1 MFKRLFPPESS
12 RYQHIQNA
20 FKKID
25 VDTINRLEILF
36 PMWIMFAFQH
46 YLIKSYDI
54 AIYRFMEIDLNRDY
68 LFSMITEDLI
78 GVLNI
83 LLHSLL
89 FLWLMK
95 KFESF
100 GLFRIVKMDSQTN
113 FLLFLSIYS
122 LIDVIIFGKMMFPL
136 ALLILVLY
144 LLYRSDSIQIKI
156 ISILFTVLA
165 LILSLCQDEPIVS
178 TATMVYLPFLVV
190 ALIGKSEQYLHYTQK
205 YLLLILFIFLSTKEL
220 WFGLIGLGYFLFFY
234 FYHYFSSNE
243 RYDWLKFD
251 SN

>member
-1 MFKRLFPPESS
+1 MLKRIFPVESNQ
-12 RYQHIQNA
+12 YQLLHNL

-25 VDTINRLEILF
+25 TDSLNRFEMFF

-54 AIYRFMEIDLNRDY
+54 SVYRFMEIDLNRDY
-68 LFSMITEDLI
+68 LFSMIREDLI
-78 GVLNI
+78 GVFNI
-83 LLHSLL
+83 LIHSIVL
-89 FLWLMK
+89 LWLMK
-95 KFESF
+95 RFESF

-122 LIDVIIFGKMMFPL
+122 LIDVMIFGRMMFPL

-144 LLYRSDSIQIKI
+144 LLYRSSSIQIKI
-156 ISILFTVLA
+156 ISILLTLAA

-178 TATMVYLPFLVV
+178 TATVVYLPFLVV
-190 ALIGKSEQYLHYTQK
+190 ALIVKSERYLHYAQK
-205 YLLLILFIFLSTKEL
+205 YLLLILFIFLFTKEL

-234 FYHYFSSNE
+234 SYYYFTSNE
-243 RYDWLKFD
+243 KYDWLKFD

>member
-20 FKKID
+20 FKKMD
-25 VDTINRLEILF
+25 VDIVNRLEILF

-54 AIYRFMEIDLNRDY
+54 AVYRFMEIDLNRDY
-68 LFSMITEDLI
+68 LFSLIREDWI
-78 GVLNI
+78 GVSNI
-83 LLHSLL
+83 LFHSLL

-122 LIDVIIFGKMMFPL
+122 LIDVMIFGRMMFPL
-136 ALLILVLY
+136 ALLILDFVSVLGSMS
-144 LLYRSDSIQIKI
+144 LTIK
-156 ISILFTVLA
+156 
-165 LILSLCQDEPIVS
+165 
-178 TATMVYLPFLVV
+178 
-190 ALIGKSEQYLHYTQK
+190 
-205 YLLLILFIFLSTKEL
+205 
-220 WFGLIGLGYFLFFY
+220 
-234 FYHYFSSNE
+234 
-243 RYDWLKFD
+243 
-251 SN
+251 